1 MTNSM
6 SGIAPNTN
14 KTANQDQLP
23 PITKDTVTAIVGK
36 WVVKYFKD
44 LITSIIST
52 KTKIQ
57 KNQSSLIIKTT
68 SNHFYA
74 KSPPK
79 NIIH

>member
-1 MTNSM
+1 M

-23 PITKDTVTAIVGK
+23 PITKETVTAIVGK

-44 LITSIIST
+44 LITNKISI

-57 KNQSSLIIKTT
+57 KNQSSQAIKSN

-74 KSPPK
+74 KSPPEK
-79 NIIH
+79 GA